1 MKKFLTMISAVAV
14 LLSGILFTSCSNGS
28 DNSNANAIGLQTIIT
43 STYGKWYKY
52 SGSKTIKIPLS
63 DVDDENTSSQ
73 KHELQNVEVYVFF
86 KPDTG
91 LKVAV
96 QAEKSQNVEIF
107 NGLLTQSV
115 NVTMGGVKEYEP
127 EKFGTM
133 RWAALI
139 LAGKFTETTAPKIFT
154 NPDECIKLDDF
165 ADYKIQWK
173 KVLTNVLINYLLG
186 E

>member
-1 MKKFLTMISAVAV
+1 MKKFLTMFGAAAV
-14 LLSGILFTSCSNGS
+14 LLCGILFTSCSNGS

-63 DVDDENTSSQ
+63 DVDDENASSQ
-73 KHELQNVEVYVFF
+73 KHELQNVDVYVYFQ
-86 KPDTG
+86 PDTG

-96 QAEKSQNVEIF
+96 QAEKEQNVEIF

-115 NVTMGGVKEYEP
+115 NVTMGGVKQYDAD
-127 EKFGTM
+127 KFGS
-133 RWAALI
+133 
-139 LAGKFTETTAPKIFT
+139 GKFTASDTPKIVAH
-154 NPDECIKLDDF
+154 PDQCIKLDDF

>member
-1 MKKFLTMISAVAV
+1 MKKFLTMISAAAV
-14 LLSGILFTSCSNGS
+14 LLCGILFTSCSNGS
-28 DNSNANAIGLQTIIT
+28 DNSNANAIGIQTIIS
-43 STYGKWYKY
+43 STYGQWYKY

-63 DVDDENTSSQ
+63 DRDDEDASSQ
-73 KHELQNVEVYVFF
+73 KHELKDVDVYVWF

-91 LKVAV
+91 LKIAV
-96 QAEKSQNVEIF
+96 QAQKEQNVEVF

-115 NVTMGGVKEYEP
+115 NVTMGGVKEYGP
-127 EKFGTM
+127 ESFGSV
-133 RWAALI
+133 RWTALI
-139 LAGKFTETTAPKIFT
+139 LAGKFTATTAPKIVT

-173 KVLTNVLINYLLG
+173 KVLTNILINYLLG